1 MIAASLAALL
11 LAHLLGD
18 FVFQS
23 TKMAEKKASG
33 PLARRLPALARHMG
47 VHALLLAL
55 LLPAPDAQGA
65 LAFVA
70 ILASHFLID
79 ALKPRLRGT
88 ALRVF
93 LADQAAH
100 WLVICALALT
110 LPDLWAHTLWMKT
123 QSGLATYLPTVFAL
137 VAGAVLT
144 VRMGGFVIGA
154 LMQPL
159 AERAPQG
166 GLPKGGQ
173 LIGLLERALIFVLIL
188 TGQPQGIGFLIAA
201 KSILRFEA
209 KGGPDH
215 NAANEYVI
223 IGTLASFGWAI
234 ACAYLTLG
242 LLAHLPPIG
251 IPALGIPQHSP

>member
-1 MIAASLAALL
+1 MPICWGISS
-11 LAHLLGD
+11 
-18 FVFQS
+18 F
-23 TKMAEKKASG
+23 KAQRW
-33 PLARRLPALARHMG
+33 PKRKRLARWPAACPHWRATWA

-123 QSGLATYLPTVFAL
+123 QSGLAPYLPTVFAL

-154 LMQPL
+154 LIQPL